1 MEYIKE
7 LEKLLDIT
15 ITEDYTGIANLT
27 IETRCTADQYEVYVI
42 TDAHYESALIFD
54 EDVFYY
60 EPSFEDDI
68 MSRVKGLDSGS
79 TVFVSD
85 IETFFPEE
93 DVKMWIEDYKEA
105 QEIFKNVD
113 NE

>member
-15 ITEDYTGIANLT
+15 ITEDYTGIADLT
-27 IETRCTADQYEVYVI
+27 LETRYTADQYEVYVI

-68 MSRVKGLDSGS
+68 MSRVKSLDPMS

-85 IETFFPEE
+85 IETFFPDA
-93 DVKMWIEDYKEA
+93 DVEQWVENFKEA
-105 QEIFKNVD
+105 QRILKND
-113 NE
+113 DDE

>member
-1 MEYIKE
+1 MEHIKE

-15 ITEDYTGIANLT
+15 ITEDFTGIADLT
-27 IETRCTADQYEVYVI
+27 IETRYTADQYEVYVV
-42 TDAHYESALIFD
+42 TDAHYQSGLVFD

-60 EPSFEDDI
+60 EPGFEDDI
-68 MSRVKGLDSGS
+68 MSRVKSLDSGS

-93 DVKMWIEDYKEA
+93 AVHVWIMDFKEA
-105 QEIFKNVD
+105 QETFKNVD
-113 NE
+113 DE

>member
-15 ITEDYTGIANLT
+15 ITEDYTGIADLT
-27 IETRCTADQYEVYVI
+27 IETRNTADSYEVYVV
-42 TDAHYESALIFD
+42 TDAHYENGLIFD

-68 MSRVKGLDSGS
+68 MSRVKGLNPFS

-85 IETFFPEE
+85 IETFFPEP
-93 DVKMWIEDYKEA
+93 DVEQWVENFKEA
-105 QEIFKNVD
+105 QRILKND
-113 NE
+113 DDE

>member
-15 ITEDYTGIANLT
+15 ITEDFSGIADLT
-27 IETRCTADQYEVYVI
+27 IETRYTADQYEVYVI

-68 MSRVKGLDSGS
+68 MSRVKGLDPMS

-93 DVKMWIEDYKEA
+93 DVKVWIEDYKEA